1 VKKIFI
7 ALVTGRQHNS
17 FKMPTPLVID
27 AIPFL
32 ARSGLYYELSQPDVQ
47 LHQDGHGHEP
57 LPVEGLTKARKDG
70 QCLTRIGPDLVPLME
85 LTLTE
90 RSL

>member
-1 VKKIFI
+1 MVVRAAAVRIIFVS
-7 ALVTGRQHNS
+7 L
-17 FKMPTPLVID
+17 TPFHFWPEVVS
-27 AIPFL
+27 AT
-32 ARSGLYYELSQPDVQ
+32 SLSQPDVQ

-70 QCLTRIGPDLVPLME
+70 QCLTRIEPDLVPPME

-90 RSL
+90 RSHNSN